1 MLVSRRRSGTAG
13 VLGFDSDRIA
23 GCSRLRVDERT
34 QSSIFADEREPR
46 CTIMRYARTL
56 AANGTLSAV
65 YALVAFG
72 SLRLFATL
80 NASSSPVWPPTGL
93 AIAVLLLW
101 GPELWPGVFLGA
113 FAANSLTAGTPATSA
128 AIAAGNTLE
137 ALVGFLLVRRFA
149 KGAQAFDTARTVGI
163 FAISAGLVA
172 PLVSATIGVTSLASA
187 GFVPWNLYGDVWKTW
202 WLGDAS
208 GALVVAPLIISAFRP
223 SKPAPVGGVHELGAL
238 GLTMT
243 AACVAVFSPAVYST
257 IPPIPL
263 SFTIVPLIVWA
274 SVRFGSRGATGA
286 TILFSI
292 AAMWGTRFGI
302 GPFSSPDVNT
312 ALLSLQFSVMVMAT
326 TGLSLGALVHQRLDA
341 EEEARK
347 ATAAERRFQTIVE
360 SAPDAVVIANTKG
373 RIVQVNSQT
382 EAMFGYSRDELLQ
395 LSVED
400 LIPQRLRD
408 QYRDHRAE
416 FQAAS
421 RQPRVGVFLELFGQR
436 KDGSEFPIEVSQS
449 PLQTDAEDMVSSS
462 IRDISERKAR
472 EAELDAFRRQIAVS
486 EKLAALGTM
495 VSGVAHEIRTP
506 LTYINNNLELIKIQ
520 IEKVAKSETD
530 PAKASQTIASLVASS
545 KEGVERADR
554 IVEQL
559 RQFASAQLKTE
570 PSALHRV
577 VANAVELFRSVRKG
591 QVIVNADL
599 QPTTGYEVD
608 KGQIQQVLINL
619 LNNGAEAM
627 ANSGILKVRLRE
639 TSDGAEIE
647 VEDNGPGIPAEVQSR
662 LFDPFFTTKTEGTG
676 LGLSVSRRIIEAHGG
691 SIRFTTGSS
700 GTTFTVLLPK
710 NRPTPEE
717 VEKREEVR
725 T

>member
-1 MLVSRRRSGTAG
+1 M
-13 VLGFDSDRIA
+13 
-23 GCSRLRVDERT
+23 
-34 QSSIFADEREPR
+34 
-46 CTIMRYARTL
+46 IMRHARSL
-56 AANGTLSAV
+56 AANGILSAV

-101 GPELWPGVFLGA
+101 GPKLWPGVFLGA

-128 AIAAGNTLE
+128 AIATGNALE
-137 ALVGFLLVRRFA
+137 AIVGYLLIRRFA
-149 KGAQAFDTARTVGI
+149 RGVQAFDTARTVGI
-163 FAISAGLVA
+163 FAITGLVA
-172 PLVSATIGVTSLASA
+172 PLVSATIGVTSLGLA
-187 GFVPWNLYGDVWKTW
+187 GFVPWDLYGGVWKTW

-208 GALVVAPLIISAFRP
+208 GALVVTPLLISALRP
-223 SKPAPVGGVHELGAL
+223 SKPTPIGGVRELGAL
-238 GLTMT
+238 GLAMS
-243 AACVAVFSPAVYST
+243 AACVAVFSPTVYST

-286 TILFSI
+286 TFLFST

-302 GPFSSPDVNT
+302 GPFNSSDVNT
-312 ALLSLQFSVMVMAT
+312 ALLSLQFSVMVLAT
-326 TGLSLGALVHQRLDA
+326 TGLALGALVHQRLDA
-341 EEEARK
+341 EEETRK
-347 ATAAERRFQTIVE
+347 ATAAERRFQTMVE
-360 SAPDAVVIANTKG
+360 SAPDAVVIANING

-382 EAMFGYSRDELLQ
+382 EALFGYNRDALLQ

-408 QYRDHRAE
+408 RYRDNRAE
-416 FQAAS
+416 FQAS
-421 RQPRVGVFLELFGQR
+421 TRQRQMGVGLELFGQR

-449 PLQTDAEDMVSSS
+449 PLQTDAGDMVSSS

-530 PAKASQTIASLVASS
+530 PAKASQTIASLVASG

-591 QVIVNADL
+591 QLVVNVDL
-599 QPTTGYEVD
+599 QPMTGFEVD

-627 ANSGILKVRLRE
+627 ANSGVLKVRLHE

-710 NRPTPEE
+710 NRSPSEE
-717 VEKREEVR
+717 VEKRREVG

>member
-1 MLVSRRRSGTAG
+1 
-13 VLGFDSDRIA
+13 
-23 GCSRLRVDERT
+23 
-34 QSSIFADEREPR
+34 
-46 CTIMRYARTL
+46 L

-93 AIAVLLLW
+93 AIGVLLLW

-113 FAANSLTAGTPATSA
+113 FAANLLTAGTPATSA
-128 AIAAGNTLE
+128 AIATGNALE
-137 ALVGFLLVRRFA
+137 AVVGFLLVRRFA
-149 KGAQAFDTARTVGI
+149 RGVQAFDTARTVGI

-172 PLVSATIGVTSLASA
+172 PLISATIGVTSLASA
-187 GFVPWNLYGDVWKTW
+187 GFVPWDLYGGVWKTW

-208 GALVVAPLIISAFRP
+208 GALTVAPLIISAFRP
-223 SKPAPVGGVHELGAL
+223 PKPAPSGGVRELGFF
-238 GLTMT
+238 GLAMS
-243 AACVAVFSPAVYST
+243 AACAAVFSPAVYST
-257 IPPIPL
+257 IAPIPL

-274 SVRFGSRGATGA
+274 GVRFGSRGATGA
-286 TILFSI
+286 TFLFSI
-292 AAMWGTRFGI
+292 AAVWGTRFGM
-302 GPFSSPDVNT
+302 GPFNSPDVNT
-312 ALLSLQFSVMVMAT
+312 ALLSLQFSVMVLAT
-326 TGLSLGALVHQRLDA
+326 TGLALGALVHQRLDA

-347 ATAAERRFQTIVE
+347 ATAAEHRFQTMVE

-382 EAMFGYSRDELLQ
+382 EALFGYNRDALLQ

-408 QYRDHRAE
+408 RYRDNRAQ
-416 FQAAS
+416 FQAS
-421 RQPRVGVFLELFGQR
+421 THQRQMGVGLELFGQR

-506 LTYINNNLELIKIQ
+506 LTYINTNLELIKIQ
-520 IEKVAKSETD
+520 IEKVSKSETD
-530 PAKASQTIASLVASS
+530 PAKASQTIASLVVSS

-559 RQFASAQLKTE
+559 RQFASAQLKIE
-570 PSALHRV
+570 PSALHKV

-591 QVIVNADL
+591 QVVVNVDL
-599 QPTTGYEVD
+599 QPTTGFEVD

-627 ANSGILKVRLRE
+627 GNSGILKVRLRE

-691 SIRFTTGSS
+691 SIRFTTRSS

-710 NRPTPEE
+710 NRSTSEE
-717 VEKREEVR
+717 VEKQREVR

>member
-1 MLVSRRRSGTAG
+1 
-13 VLGFDSDRIA
+13 
-23 GCSRLRVDERT
+23 
-34 QSSIFADEREPR
+34 
-46 CTIMRYARTL
+46 MRYARSL

-101 GPELWPGVFLGA
+101 GPRLWPGIFLGA
-113 FAANSLTAGTPATSA
+113 FAANSLNAGTPATSA

-137 ALVGFLLVRRFA
+137 AIVGLLLIRRFA
-149 KGAQAFDTARTVGI
+149 RGVEVFDTVRTVGI
-163 FAISAGLVA
+163 FAIAGLVA
-172 PLVSATIGVTSLASA
+172 PLVSATIGVTSLGGA
-187 GFVPWNLYGDVWKTW
+187 GFVPWNLYGGVWKTW

-208 GALVVAPLIISAFRP
+208 GALTVAPLIISAFRP
-223 SKPAPVGGVHELGAL
+223 PKPTPSGGVRELGAF
-238 GLTMT
+238 GLAMS
-243 AACVAVFSPAVYST
+243 AACATVFSPAVYST
-257 IPPIPL
+257 IAPIPL

-274 SVRFGSRGATGA
+274 GVRFGSRGATGA
-286 TILFSI
+286 TFLFSI
-292 AAMWGTRFGI
+292 AAVWGTRFGM

-312 ALLSLQFSVMVMAT
+312 ALLSLQFSVMVLAT
-326 TGLSLGALVHQRLDA
+326 TGLALGALVHQRLDA
-341 EEEARK
+341 QEEAQRAK
-347 ATAAERRFQTIVE
+347 AAEHRFQTMVE
-360 SAPDAVVIANTKG
+360 SAPDAVVIANTRG

-382 EAMFGYSRDELLQ
+382 EALFGYNRDALLQ

-400 LIPQRLRD
+400 LIPERLRD
-408 QYRDHRAE
+408 RYREDRAE
-416 FQAAS
+416 FQAS
-421 RQPRVGVFLELFGQR
+421 SHQRQTGVGLELFGQR
-436 KDGSEFPIEVSQS
+436 KDGSEFPIEISQS
-449 PLQTDAEDMVSSS
+449 PLQTDAEDMVSTS

-472 EAELDAFRRQIAVS
+472 EAELDVFRRQIAVS

-520 IEKVAKSETD
+520 IERVAKSETD
-530 PAKASQTIASLVASS
+530 PAKASQAIASLVASS

-591 QVIVNADL
+591 QLVVNVDL
-599 QPTTGYEVD
+599 QPTTGFEVD

-627 ANSGILKVRLRE
+627 ANSGTLKVRLRE

-717 VEKREEVR
+717 VEKRKEVR